1 MWRAETARLAQAPLA
16 GGGLWTGESVNHKQ
30 SRSKSKL
37 GGNGMHRADAG
48 AESPWGFREGS
59 GPSEGTDKC
68 CLSGAS
74 GAN

>member
-37 GGNGMHRADAG
+37 GGNGMHRADAA
-48 AESPWGFREGS
+48 AESPQGFRDAEEVRAPLREQIS
-59 GPSEGTDKC
+59 
-68 CLSGAS
+68 AV
-74 GAN
+74 